1 MSRGGW
7 VVLAGWG
14 ALIVLLAVAQLA
26 FEPEAAEIALLGGSG
41 LVVVGAGLAAL
52 VAERRR
58 RGRRAAPGEVLR
70 WTSASSVA
78 LAIGICLIV
87 LGWELGAW
95 MIAIGAGVAA
105 LGLAG
110 VIRETKAGRP

>member
-7 VVLAGWG
+7 VVLVGWG
-14 ALIVLLAVAQLA
+14 ALVVLIALAQVL
-26 FEPEAAEIALLGGSG
+26 FDPKAAELALLGGSG
-41 LVVVGAGLAAL
+41 LVVVGGGLAAL

-78 LAIGICLIV
+78 LAVGICLVV

-95 MIAIGAGVAA
+95 LIGIGAGVAA

-110 VIRETKAGRP
+110 VIRETRAGRP